1 MLISRVAIRRPILTA
16 MAVLAVIVFGLVSF
30 RELGVDLLPKVEF
43 PVVTVVTMLP
53 GADPETVEN
62 RVTDVIEEAV
72 NTLSGIK
79 SLRSTS
85 ADSVSQ
91 VVIEFEL
98 EKKVDVAFQ
107 EVQARVSGIK
117 NLLPTDVKEPVI
129 DKLDLDAIPILT
141 VLVAA
146 DKPPRELSHVADKVV
161 KERLQR
167 IRDVGSVKLIG
178 NRDRKIW
185 LWLDP
190 TKLKAHGLTVRDLR
204 QALEREHVERPGG
217 RVETGPVELAAKTK
231 AEFQSA
237 EELNQLILV
246 TREGGAVRLA
256 DVGFAEDGLEEQ
268 RTYAQKDSSPTIAL
282 EVRRQSGTNTVA
294 VARAVK
300 AEVARMN
307 QELKPQGVELAIA
320 VDTSL
325 WIEKSVNDVLRHLI
339 EGGGAAIVIVLFF
352 LLNFRSTFISGL
364 VLPTS
369 VIATF
374 MMMAAMGFTINVV
387 TLMALSLAIGL
398 LIDDAI
404 VVQENIMRHVQS
416 GKPPAVAAEF
426 ATGEIGLAVLAATF
440 SVVSVFVPTAFTR
453 GLAGRIFFPFGIT
466 IAFAVLLS
474 MLISFTLDPMLS
486 SRLLRKREQRLNP
499 FFQLLENAFKA
510 VERLYGKL
518 LGFCLTHRWT
528 VVLAAAAAF
537 AVSVFFAQ
545 QALHTEFQP
554 VEDQSEFNVTVRAPL
569 GASLDVTR
577 GILEQVRT
585 RVDREMKDEL
595 NYTFYKIGATEL
607 QKVNEG
613 EMYVKLKD
621 PEFRRRDQ
629 QALIEVARK
638 ALADIQEAQISVQL
652 VNRMG
657 GGGSRTEQVQ
667 FALRGPDFG
676 VLNEMASYYEKRM
689 KERSYYVDVDSTF
702 EAGKPELDVLIQRER
717 AADLGVAPVDIA
729 DTVRAAIGGVD
740 IGKFKAGGDRYDIAV
755 RFLESFR
762 NQPQVLDDLWVPTA
776 HGASVEL
783 RNVAKVVH
791 TAIPVEIQRYN
802 RQREVTV
809 LANLEQGKLLGD
821 AVKEID
827 AWSRDLKVRPG
838 YTTGWSGM
846 IEMMQETFRNLGFTM
861 ILSVLVIYMVLAAQF
876 ESVVH
881 PFTIMLT
888 LPLAFIGAL
897 VALLVFQMTL
907 TMFTMIAFIFLLGLV
922 TKNAILLIDYTNT
935 LRQRD
940 GLPRDQALKRAGPV
954 RLRPI
959 LMTSMAM
966 IAGMLPVA
974 LGSSAMRKP
983 MAIAVIGGLVSSTL
997 LTLLLVPSVYSLLD
1011 PVSEWMRHRFLE
1023 RKGRTGPIAETP
1035 DSPSLTP

>member
-43 PVVTVVTMLP
+43 PVVTVVTALP

-146 DKPPRELSHVADKVV
+146 DKPPRELSHLADKVV

-204 QALEREHVERPGG
+204 QALEREHVEKPGG
-217 RVETGPVELAAKTK
+217 RVETGPIELAAKTK

-268 RTYAQKDSSPTIAL
+268 RTYAQKDASPTIAL

-300 AEVARMN
+300 AEVARLN
-307 QELKPQGVELAIA
+307 EELKPQGVSLAIA
-320 VDTSL
+320 ADTSV
-325 WIEKSVNDVLRHLI
+325 WIEKSVNEVLRHLI
-339 EGGGAAIVIVLFF
+339 EGGAAAILIVLFF
-352 LLNFRSTFISGL
+352 LLNLRSTFISGL

-416 GKPPAVAAEF
+416 GKPSAVAAEF
-426 ATGEIGLAVLAATF
+426 ATGEIGLAVLACTL

-453 GLAGRIFFPFGIT
+453 GMAGRFFFPFGIT

-486 SRLLRKREQRLNP
+486 SRLLRKREGLNP

-510 VERLYGKL
+510 VERVYGKL
-518 LGFCLTHRWT
+518 LEFCLAHRWT
-528 VVLAAAAAF
+528 VVFAAAAAF
-537 AVSVFFAQ
+537 AVSIFFAQ
-545 QALHTEFQP
+545 RALHTEFEP
-554 VEDQSEFNVTVRAPL
+554 VEDQSEFNITVRAPL
-569 GASLDVTR
+569 GASLGVTR
-577 GILEQVRT
+577 GILEQVRA
-585 RVDREMKDEL
+585 RVAGEMKDEL
-595 NYTFYKIGATEL
+595 DYTFYKIGATEL

-613 EMYVKLKD
+613 EMYVKLKE
-621 PEFRRRDQ
+621 PEVRRRDQ
-629 QALIEVARK
+629 QALMEVARK
-638 ALADIQEAQISVQL
+638 ALAHIPGAQISVQL
-652 VNRMG
+652 VNHMG
-657 GGGSRTEQVQ
+657 GGGFRTEQVQ
-667 FALRGPDFG
+667 FALRGPDFA
-676 VLNEMASYYEKRM
+676 VLNKMASYYAKRM
-689 KERSYYVDVDSTF
+689 KERSYYVDLDTTF

-717 AADLGVAPVDIA
+717 AADLGVAPA
-729 DTVRAAIGGVD
+729 DVAETVRAAIGGLD

-762 NQPQVLDDLWVPTA
+762 NQPGVLDDLWVPTS
-776 HGASVEL
+776 HGVPVEL
-783 RNVAKVVH
+783 RNVAQVVH

-809 LANLEQGKLLGD
+809 LANLEQGKVLGD

-827 AWSRDLKVRPG
+827 AWSRDLKVPPG

-846 IEMMQETFRNLGFTM
+846 IELMQETFRNLGFTM
-861 ILSVLVIYMVLAAQF
+861 LLSVIVIYMVLAAQF
-876 ESVVH
+876 ESVIH

-897 VALLVFQMTL
+897 VALLAFQMTL

-935 LRQRD
+935 LRARD

-959 LMTSMAM
+959 LMTTMAM

-974 LGSSAMRKP
+974 LGTSAMRKP
-983 MAIAVIGGLVSSTL
+983 MAIAVIGGLISSTF

-1011 PVSEWMRHRFLE
+1011 PVSEWMRRRFLE
-1023 RKGRTGPIAETP
+1023 RKRGTATAAETP
-1035 DSPSLTP
+1035 DSPSLTS